1 VTVREPRPPTAL
13 DPIPDETATERPT
26 APAGHHQLLTH
37 LRSSIVLVVL
47 TMVLLGIAYPGAIT
61 VVARE
66 ISPWTANGSL
76 IDGPNGTVVGS
87 ELIAQNLSAP
97 WLFWE
102 RPSPVDYNSFNGSP
116 TLLGYS
122 DPALYNET
130 EGYLQEYGPYAVNA
144 TCGNRT
150 APVPCVPEILV
161 TISGS
166 GLDPDLTPGAALV
179 QIPRIATATNLSMS
193 VLLALVNKH
202 ITPPLDGFIGPYYV
216 NVLEL
221 DLDLVEH
228 CENSTHQGVPVAC
241 TADS

>member
-1 VTVREPRPPTAL
+1 MARQSRPPTAY
-13 DPIPDETATERPT
+13 DPIPDEAATERPT

-37 LRSSIVLVVL
+37 LRSSLVLLVL
-47 TMVLLGIAYPGAIT
+47 TMVLLGLAYPGAIT

-66 ISPWTANGSL
+66 ITPFTANGSL
-76 IDGPNGTVVGS
+76 ILGPNGTVVGS

-102 RPSPVDYNSFNGSP
+102 RPSPGDYNSFNGSP

-144 TCGNRT
+144 S
-150 APVPCVPEILV
+150 VPEILV
-161 TISGS
+161 TVSGS

-179 QIPRIATATNLSMS
+179 QIPRIANATNLSMS
-193 VLLALVNKH
+193 ELLAVVNLH
-202 ITPPLDGFIGPYYV
+202 ITPPLYGFIGPYYV

-221 DLDLVEH
+221 DLYLVEH
-228 CENSTHQGVPVAC
+228 CENAAHQGVPGTC

>member
-1 VTVREPRPPTAL
+1 VTAGKPHPASPF
-13 DPIPDETATERPT
+13 DPIPDEAATERPT
-26 APAGHHQLLTH
+26 APAGHHPLLGH
-37 LRSSIVLVVL
+37 LRSSL
-47 TMVLLGIAYPGAIT
+47 VLLVLSMILLGLAYPGVIT
-61 VVARE
+61 VIARE
-66 ISPWTANGSL
+66 ITPGTANGSL
-76 IDGPNGTVVGS
+76 ITGPNGTVVGS
-87 ELIAQNLSAP
+87 ALIAQNLSAP

-130 EGYLQEYGPYAVNA
+130 EGYLQEYGPYTVNA
-144 TCGNRT
+144 S
-150 APVPCVPEILV
+150 VPEILV
-161 TISGS
+161 TVSGS

-179 QIPRIATATNLSMS
+179 QIPRIANATNLSLS
-193 VLLALVNKH
+193 ALQAVVNAH

-221 DLDLVEH
+221 DLYLVEH
-228 CENSTHQGVPVAC
+228 CENSAHQGVPTC